1 MPFEAEVFK
10 LTEWGIHV
18 WFSLM
23 EELHQIGEW
32 AVIKGRL
39 DWSIQEYV
47 LYYLVIILIGYGFVL
62 WMPSRSIFN
71 MRHGFRS

>member
-10 LTEWGIHV
+10 LTEWGILV
-18 WFSLM
+18 WFSLI

-39 DWSIQEYV
+39 DWTIQEYA
-47 LYYLVIILIGYGFVL
+47 LYYSVILIIGYGFFYGCL
-62 WMPSRSIFN
+62 QDLILT
-71 MRHGFRS
+71 

>member
-39 DWSIQEYV
+39 DWSIQEYA
-47 LYYLVIILIGYGFVL
+47 LYYLVILLI
-62 WMPSRSIFN
+62 
-71 MRHGFRS
+71 